1 MIEAGGDLSH
11 LVLLTGGAVVLTMLI
26 KGGME
31 RTVVPPLVGF
41 LVLGALLRW
50 GQIQWPGAFEG
61 GAGVIAFLSKLGL
74 VTLLFRVGMKS
85 DITVLA
91 GQLKNA
97 SLAWVSNVVLAGLAG
112 YFTASLLLG
121 QGTIPSLIVGVAFT
135 ATSVG
140 VSVKVWEEQNA
151 LKSNNGGLLVDLA
164 ELDDVTAIL
173 LMGLLFAVVP
183 YIQTEAATGELWT
196 VLGWHTL
203 GFLAKLVVFAGG
215 CVVFAVFLE
224 RPMTRLLQRV
234 EYNPD
239 TTLTIVGLGFI
250 IAALAGQLGFSL
262 AIGAFFAGLTFSR
275 DPQCLNLNASFTPLF
290 DFFSPFFFVGIG
302 FEFEWAVLG
311 PSLGMGVFLAL
322 LAVVIKLVANGLP
335 VALMAGWPSGVLIG
349 ASMMPRAEIA
359 LVVMQKGLHLGKNGV
374 SAKLFGAMIIA
385 SAVSCILAPVL
396 VRGLLHRWPQ
406 SENKPIAE
414 KKRV

>member
-1 MIEAGGDLSH
+1 MIDAGGELSH

-41 LVLGALLRW
+41 LVLGAALRW
-50 GQIQWPGAFEG
+50 GETQWPGMFEG
-61 GAGVIAFLSKLGL
+61 GAGAIAFLSKLGL
-74 VTLLFRVGMKS
+74 VTLLFRVGLKS

-112 YFTASLLLG
+112 YFTTSLLLG
-121 QGTIPSLIVGVAFT
+121 QGVIPSLIVAVAFT

-140 VSVKVWEEQNA
+140 VSVKVWEDQNA

-183 YIQTEAATGELWT
+183 YLQTETVPGSLWT

-203 GFLAKLVVFAGG
+203 GFLVKLVLFAGG
-215 CVVFAVFLE
+215 CFVFALFLE
-224 RPMTRLLQRV
+224 RPMTRFLQRV
-234 EYNPD
+234 EHTPD
-239 TTLTIVGLGFI
+239 STLTIVGIGFI

-302 FEFEWAVLG
+302 FEFEWAALG
-311 PSLGMGVFLAL
+311 PSLSMGLFLAL
-322 LAVVIKLVANGLP
+322 IAVVAKLIANGLP
-335 VALMAGWPSGVLIG
+335 VAWMAGWPSGALIG

-359 LVVMQKGLHLGKNGV
+359 LVVMQKGLHLGKNSV
-374 SAKLFGAMIIA
+374 SAQLFGAMIVA
-385 SAVSCILAPVL
+385 SAVSCILAPIL
-396 VRGLLHRWPQ
+396 VRGLLRRWPQ
-406 SENKPIAE
+406 AENGPTEE
-414 KKRV
+414 KKHV